1 MLDGIPN
8 PYNIQKPNPVVNE
21 HAIPTIDKEG
31 NLVGFVIKPG
41 KPTTPVKT
49 PADSADSKLLAL
61 A

>member
-31 NLVGFVIKPG
+31 NLVGFVLKPG
-41 KPTTPVKT
+41 KPTTP
-49 PADSADSKLLAL
+49 ADSVDSKLLVL